1 MGNKRK
7 TASKQEIKRAFTRL
21 IHEKGFEGLTVMEI
35 AREAG
40 INRGT
45 FYTHYID
52 KYDLMDK
59 LEMDKLEMETINDLK
74 AILLRPNVGDVNDP
88 LELIP
93 YPLILEALIYVK
105 QDFDFISALAG
116 PGGDPQ
122 FVAMIKGILSEL
134 IESKISQST
143 ELEFKKENL
152 PEDYALEILL
162 SSIVAIILLWI
173 KKGGTESPEDIA
185 TMVFKARQISPYELL
200 I

>member
-7 TASKQEIKRAFTRL
+7 TASKQEIKLAFTRL

-52 KYDLMDK
+52 KYDL
-59 LEMDKLEMETINDLK
+59 MDKLEMETINDLK

-173 KKGGTESPEDIA
+173 KKDGTESPEDIA

>member
-7 TASKQEIKRAFTRL
+7 TASKQEIKLAFTRL

-59 LEMDKLEMETINDLK
+59 LEMETINDLK
-74 AILLRPNVGDVNDP
+74 AILLRPNVGDVNDL

>member
-1 MGNKRK
+1 MVKKRK
-7 TASKQEIKRAFTRL
+7 TASKQAIKQAFTRL

-52 KYDLMDK
+52 KYDLM
-59 LEMDKLEMETINDLK
+59 EKLEMETMEDLK
-74 AILLRPNVGDVNDP
+74 SILLRPDEGDVNDP

-105 QDFDFISALAG
+105 QDFDFVSALAS
-116 PGGDPQ
+116 PGGDRQ
-122 FVAMIKGILSEL
+122 FVSMIKGILSEL

-152 PEDYALEILL
+152 PEDYAQEILL

-173 KKGGTESPEDIA
+173 KKGAEESPEDIA
-185 TMVFKARQISPYELL
+185 KMIFKARAISPYELL